1 MVVEPNVTVQRRLD
15 FFIGSDMIALQDLLD
30 TTIEP
35 PELYEDASGQGGFR
49 SRRKRRAVG
58 RRLVVADKGKN
69 PPRRPISRHEV
80 ANN

>member
-1 MVVEPNVTVQRRLD
+1 VQHCLN
-15 FFIGSDMIALQDLLD
+15 FFIGSNMMALQDLLE

-35 PELYEDASGQGGFR
+35 PELYEDASGQGRFR